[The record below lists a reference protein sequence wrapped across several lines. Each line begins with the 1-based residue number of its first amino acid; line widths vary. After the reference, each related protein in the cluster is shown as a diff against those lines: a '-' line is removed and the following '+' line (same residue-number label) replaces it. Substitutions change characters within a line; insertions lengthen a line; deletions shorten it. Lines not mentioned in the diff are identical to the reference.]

1 MANVLTT
8 TTKPVKT
15 TSRPSERL
23 THEGVV
29 FLIKE
34 EQRLAREA
42 LQRKQQR
49 QKGLV
54 ARTSLQPAGLIF
66 GVTVLTKDGE
76 KRVMACKFGVSVGKK
91 AVIRKRRNGQGHG
104 TFTIYEMINSST
116 NYKRTVK
123 KLADEIAD
131 LERRLAAGPTPGR
144 RRQLEKTLARK
155 KAALLKPVLKPTYR
169 KINIEGLQG
178 LRIRGRVFLVTG
190 CSE

>member
-1 MANVLTT
+1 MANVLT

-15 TSRPSERL
+15 TSRQSEPL

-29 FLIKE
+29 FLIQE

-42 LQRKQQR
+42 LQRKAQR
-49 QKGLV
+49 QKGIAAV
-54 ARTSLQPAGLIF
+54 RTSLQPAGLIF
-66 GVTVLTKDGE
+66 GVTVITKDGE
-76 KRVMACKFGVSVGKK
+76 KRVMACKFGVSVGLSPGVRKK
-91 AVIRKRRNGQGHG
+91 PNSKDHG
-104 TFTIYEMINSST
+104 TFKIYEMINSST
-116 NYKRTVK
+116 NLRRTLK

-155 KAALLKPVLKPTYR
+155 KAQQAKPVLKPTYR
-169 KINIEGLQG
+169 EINIEGLQG